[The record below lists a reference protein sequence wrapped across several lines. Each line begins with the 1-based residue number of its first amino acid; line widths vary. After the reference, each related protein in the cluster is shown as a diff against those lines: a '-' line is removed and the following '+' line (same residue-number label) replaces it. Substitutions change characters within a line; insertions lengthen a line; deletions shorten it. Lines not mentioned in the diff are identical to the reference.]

1 MRERHGV
8 GSATAG
14 AAGLLV
20 LVLIAGAAPW
30 LPVAAPYATNLD
42 ARLRTPSVD
51 EPLGRD
57 SLGRDVLARMV
68 HGARISLAV
77 GLCTV
82 AVSLTLGVLLGAL
95 AGYLGGW
102 TDELISRTVDV
113 LLAFPGILLAVA
125 LAAIMGPTLPN
136 VVIALSVLGWT
147 GYARLTRT
155 QVMTLRQRD
164 FVAAAR
170 VLGVG
175 PVRIVWRHILPL
187 AAPLLLVQATF
198 GLSGAILAEAALS
211 FLGLGV
217 PPPLPSWGAML
228 DEGRMFM
235 LVAPHLVLAPG
246 LALAVTVLAL
256 QLLGDGLRDV
266 LDFGDVRTPQ
276 RWHREQ

>member
-1 MRERHGV
+1 
-8 GSATAG
+8 
-14 AAGLLV
+14 
-20 LVLIAGAAPW
+20 
-30 LPVAAPYATNLD
+30 
-42 ARLRTPSVD
+42 
-51 EPLGRD
+51 
-57 SLGRDVLARMV
+57 MV

-77 GLCTV
+77 GLSTV

-102 TDELISRTVDV
+102 TDELISRAVDV

-228 DEGRMFM
+228 DEGRTFM

-246 LALAVTVLAL
+246 LALALTVLAL